1 MLPASFR
8 DALVSEDGTVRGV
21 EARVRGYVREID
33 WGTWKSGEKAPLKC
47 MMAVRYFRLA
57 HDGDVLHEIDVDNM
71 KRIVNGQDQLEA
83 QREALGI

>member
-1 MLPASFR
+1 
-8 DALVSEDGTVRGV
+8 
-21 EARVRGYVREID
+21 
-33 WGTWKSGEKAPLKC
+33 

-83 QREALGI
+83 QLEALGI